1 MDKLQIFDKLSDVQE
16 TNIPNQREEYT
27 ISLMD
32 IVQFIKES
40 YKKIVLFALSG
51 SVSAAIFTFALGQYT
66 ASVTLL
72 NYADLNIIRIKYL
85 QVALPKLSQEDS
97 IKSSENYL
105 ASEQIWK
112 SAIKANSL
120 VGKSDAKDLID
131 PASPKSDRFNIY
143 AIEIIGKANDKQLA
157 KERAQEISNFF
168 INGTA
173 FINLRDLV
181 RQYKLQV
188 TTTNAEL
195 GTKTLNAKIELA
207 FIEQRIK
214 NLNELKKQF
223 PNTINSQNNSL
234 QYMDAKESAA
244 KYLPILTQIIAA
256 TADQNNQLELL
267 QRYKE
272 ESSQMLIYNSFI
284 EKAKPFMDAGLK
296 DPKLVANLLNIL
308 YEAKKEIN
316 TNYEKVTLSTI
327 EGDLKKIMAFKL
339 YSLPQVGSVGIVGP
353 AYLKNIAIGLFGGA
367 MMGILFALGLRVSQ
381 RLRVEMKSSSVK

>member
-1 MDKLQIFDKLSDVQE
+1 VQE
-16 TNIPNQREEYT
+16 TNIPNQHEEDA
-27 ISLMD
+27 ISLLD

-51 SVSAAIFTFALGQYT
+51 SVSVAIFTFALGQYT
-66 ASVTLL
+66 ASITLL
-72 NYADLNIIRIKYL
+72 NYADLDIIRIKYL

-112 SAIKANSL
+112 SAIKVNSL

-143 AIEIIGKANDKQLA
+143 AIEMIGKANAKQLA
-157 KERAQEISNFF
+157 EERAQEISNFF

-188 TTTNAEL
+188 TTTNAKL
-195 GTKTLNAKIELA
+195 GIKTLNAEIELA
-207 FIEQRIK
+207 FMEQRIK

-223 PNTINSQNNSL
+223 PSTINSQNNAMQL
-234 QYMDAKESAA
+234 MDAKESAA
-244 KYLPILTQIIAA
+244 KYLPVLTQIIAA

-272 ESSQMLIYNSFI
+272 EGAQMLIYNSFV
-284 EKAKPFMDAGLK
+284 EKARPFMDAGLK
-296 DPKLVANLLNIL
+296 DPKLLANLINIL
-308 YEAKKEIN
+308 YEAKKEVN
-316 TNYEKVTLSTI
+316 TNYEKVILNAI
-327 EGDLKKIMAFKL
+327 EGDLKKIMEFKL
-339 YSLPQVGSVGIVGP
+339 YSLPQAGSVGIVGP